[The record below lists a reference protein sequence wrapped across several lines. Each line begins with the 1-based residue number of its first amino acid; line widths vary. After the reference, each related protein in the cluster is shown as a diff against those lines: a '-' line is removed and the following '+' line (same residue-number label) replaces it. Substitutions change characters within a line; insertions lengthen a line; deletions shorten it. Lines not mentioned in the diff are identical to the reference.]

1 MNLRTDV
8 LVIIPARSGSVGI
21 ANKNIRKVG
30 KKSLL
35 EWAIERALKVV
46 HAENIIVS
54 TDAMNYA
61 CIAQKTG
68 VRVAKLRPN
77 NLASGTSLIIDVV
90 DHELEVFSKANPS
103 NFCKIRYILLLEPS
117 HFGSRSNIED
127 AIYCMDSNNN
137 YNSIFGVYKVPK
149 RYNFQKQYCF
159 NKDVAIA
166 VSDVSNYNRQDLKI
180 SFIRSGE
187 FYLFRLSEYVD
198 QRSLMPSPMQLFV
211 TEKNSVNIDA
221 FNDLRQARRIFDKLN
236 QGPKNWK

>member
-1 MNLRTDV
+1 MQYIVWTLT
-8 LVIIPARSGSVGI
+8 ITTIP
-21 ANKNIRKVG
+21 
-30 KKSLL
+30 
-35 EWAIERALKVV
+35 
-46 HAENIIVS
+46 
-54 TDAMNYA
+54 Y
-61 CIAQKTG
+61 
-68 VRVAKLRPN
+68 
-77 NLASGTSLIIDVV
+77 LAFT
-90 DHELEVFSKANPS
+90 
-103 NFCKIRYILLLEPS
+103 
-117 HFGSRSNIED
+117 
-127 AIYCMDSNNN
+127 
-137 YNSIFGVYKVPK
+137 KVPK

>member
-1 MNLRTDV
+1 MFCNYPR
-8 LVIIPARSGSVGI
+8 AKRKRWI

-46 HAENIIVS
+46 HVENIIVS
-54 TDAMNYA
+54 TDAINYA

-117 HFGSRSNIED
+117 HLGQGQTLR
-127 AIYCMDSNNN
+127 M
-137 YNSIFGVYKVPK
+137 
-149 RYNFQKQYCF
+149 QYI
-159 NKDVAIA
+159 VW
-166 VSDVSNYNRQDLKI
+166 
-180 SFIRSGE
+180 
-187 FYLFRLSEYVD
+187 
-198 QRSLMPSPMQLFV
+198 
-211 TEKNSVNIDA
+211 T
-221 FNDLRQARRIFDKLN
+221 
-236 QGPKNWK
+236 